1 VEVDYKRS
9 LHAEFAALLGRSEW
23 DIALLQEAPPRWF
36 RELASSARAQ
46 GQMMK
51 TSRNQFG
58 FARGW
63 VADRF
68 PDLIKSGEGGSNQ
81 VLVRPPWTV
90 TAERGLTLARLPERR
105 RMMWLRLEHP
115 EGPTVCVANL
125 HASAHKPRRAAEEV
139 ARAAAQAREWSGS
152 DPLILGGDFNV
163 RPAVEPWLFETLA
176 GSGFSEPTAPR
187 AIDHLLVSGGT
198 VVEAARTLPVER
210 REVAAG
216 DAARV
221 RLSDHA
227 IVVAAFEVE

>member
-23 DIALLQEAPPRWF
+23 DVALLQEAPPRWF
-36 RELASSARAQ
+36 RELASSAGAQ
-46 GQMMK
+46 GRMMK

-105 RMMWLRLEHP
+105 RMMWLRLQHP
-115 EGPTVCVANL
+115 DGPTVCVANL
-125 HASAHKPRRAAEEV
+125 HASAHKPMRAAEEV
-139 ARAAAQAREWSGS
+139 ARAAAQAREWSGN

-163 RPAVEPWLFETLA
+163 RPAVEPWLFLGADRPEGDRPPLGQRRHRGRRGAHAA
-176 GSGFSEPTAPR
+176 GR
-187 AIDHLLVSGGT
+187 
-198 VVEAARTLPVER
+198 AARGCGR
-210 REVAAG
+210 RCR
-216 DAARV
+216 ARSPFRPRDCRRGV
-221 RLSDHA
+221 RSG
-227 IVVAAFEVE
+227 IVPR